1 MDIIL
6 KDSDFEAMPTELR
19 RPLLKFLSERMIANE
34 SLEIQKEASEAT
46 KVGSILLRPN
56 VIPIEA
62 ACAVVFGLNENSI
75 LALKAVLDSKS
86 HEGLSRKELGKV
98 LGSERAINGTIG
110 SINRRFVHRFDAN
123 IYDLDDALK
132 EMPLIDFR
140 NSSYH
145 VQTGYHEYGHLA
157 FKIAVHLRENGLNLE
172 NNDIIITTP
181 DNMTVHLNS
190 RAYSEFKQGLGC
202 INLYQKR
209 SPGFPVVLDGHD
221 AYSIH
226 SILQSEGVPVVM
238 CASQPSASIVNGYDG
253 LNLIYNIG
261 GRLFEPGTQYAKCGF
276 DEELS
281 TQCLDPAQLRFHQSH
296 ISIRHHAQIGGGHEN
311 TV

>member
-6 KDSDFEAMPTELR
+6 KDSDFEAMPTDLR

-34 SLEIQKEASEAT
+34 SLEIQKEVSEAT
-46 KVGSILLRPN
+46 KAGSILLRPH

-62 ACAVVFGLNENSI
+62 ACAVVFGLNKNSI
-75 LALKAVLDSKS
+75 LALKAVLNSKS
-86 HEGLSRKELGKV
+86 LEGLSREELGKI

-110 SINRRFVHRFDAN
+110 SINRRFIHRFDAN

-145 VQTGYHEYGHLA
+145 IQTGHNEYGHLA
-157 FKIAVHLRENGLNLE
+157 FKIAIHLKETGLDLE
-172 NNDIIITTP
+172 NNDIVVTAP
-181 DNMTVHLNS
+181 DKMTLRLNS
-190 RAYSEFKQGLGC
+190 KAYSEFKQGLGC

-226 SILQSEGVPVVM
+226 SILQVEGEPVVM
-238 CASQPSASIVNGYDG
+238 CASQPSASIIVSDG
-253 LNLIYNIG
+253 ENLIYNIG
-261 GRLFEPGTQYAKCGF
+261 GRLFEPGTRHAKCAV
-276 DEELS
+276 DEDRS
-281 TQCLDPAQLRFHQSH
+281 TQCLDPTKYKFSPAPRKHFTTRSNRGQ
-296 ISIRHHAQIGGGHEN
+296 A
-311 TV
+311 